1 MGTSVTSVW
10 RKTLLIS
17 IQSLE
22 DGTVTKRVSV
32 EVEPTTVRSERLES
46 SHKVGQATLVEV
58 VEALKAN
65 SKTKFVD

>member
-22 DGTVTKRVSV
+22 DGTVTNRVSV
-32 EVEPTTVRSERLES
+32 EVEPTTVRSKRLES